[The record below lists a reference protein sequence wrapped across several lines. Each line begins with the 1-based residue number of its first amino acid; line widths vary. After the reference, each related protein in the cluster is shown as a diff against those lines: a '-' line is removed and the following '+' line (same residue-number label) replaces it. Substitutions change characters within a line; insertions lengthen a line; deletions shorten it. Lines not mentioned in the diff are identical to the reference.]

1 MRRALVGDELVL
13 DAGIGQGPLERLVHL
28 RGDVLVGARLE
39 REDRRFQL
47 GRALGRPRG
56 AVAFARI
63 PVEADRTGKAVSRG
77 GGQPG
82 VTAAEAEADGEDRA
96 GTRPEAL
103 DGGADIGLDSL
114 PGRLRDVRRVLEVV
128 APLRR
133 ARRPTEVVDRDRVE
147 AALGEAEGKFLVEAI
162 EPPNVREDDDADP
175 VRLVGVASKAA
186 KRLPSAASSSMSLCE
201 TAAPA
206 IRGTGG
212 SESRSKHMGLSR

>member
-13 DAGIGQGPLERLVHL
+13 DAGIGQAPLERLVHL

-63 PVEADRTGKAVSRG
+63 PVEADRTGKGMSRG

-96 GTRPEAL
+96 WGTRPEAL
-103 DGGADIGLDSL
+103 DGSADIGLDSL

-133 ARRPTEVVDRDRVE
+133 ARRPAEIVDRDRVE
-147 AALGEAEGKFLVEAI
+147 AALGEAEGKLLVKAI
-162 EPPNVREDDDADP
+162 EPPNIREDDGADTD
-175 VRLVGVASKAA
+175 RL
-186 KRLPSAASSSMSLCE
+186 
-201 TAAPA
+201 
-206 IRGTGG
+206 TGG
-212 SESRSKHMGLSR
+212 MLIGR

>member
-1 MRRALVGDELVL
+1 
-13 DAGIGQGPLERLVHL
+13 
-28 RGDVLVGARLE
+28 
-39 REDRRFQL
+39 
-47 GRALGRPRG
+47 
-56 AVAFARI
+56 
-63 PVEADRTGKAVSRG
+63 VSRG

-147 AALGEAEGKFLVEAI
+147 AALGEAEGKFLVEAV

-186 KRLPSAASSSMSLCE
+186 NRLPSAASSSMSLCE